1 MDYAALA
8 KMIED
13 QENTLRFDR
22 FTHEDA
28 LKLGLLMVSKL
39 NDLPQPMIVEL
50 YRNNLLVFRYANEGA
65 IRNFDRWLARKRKTV
80 ETMYMSSLR
89 AFATFNR
96 DGKDIVKNV
105 FWDPMEFALCGGGF
119 PIYVNGCGMIGS
131 VIVSGQ
137 PHLVDH
143 QFMVDC
149 LSEFLG
155 KKTTGSVLDF
165 A

>member
-1 MDYAALA
+1 MDYAALT
-8 KMIED
+8 KLIED

-28 LKLGLLMVSKL
+28 LKLGLLMVEKMK
-39 NDLPQPMIVEL
+39 NLPKPMTIEL

-65 IRNFDRWLARKRKTV
+65 IRNYDRWLARKRKTV

-89 AFATFNR
+89 AYAQFNR
-96 DGKDIVKNV
+96 DGKDIAKDV

-119 PIYVNGCGMIGS
+119 PIFVNECGMIGT
-131 VIVSGQ
+131 VLVSGQ

-143 QFMVDC
+143 QFIVEC
-149 LSEFLG
+149 LSEYLG
-155 KKTTGSVLDF
+155 KTTRGTVLDF